1 MKSIFRKDWFFALLS
16 VIICFVVSFPFLGK
30 YYLTPN
36 DYMYVFG
43 GDGLTLYYNFAY
55 HICHGHGDRL
65 TNMNYPYGEMV
76 FLTDAQGAFSTL
88 LQWINRNLFNICDC
102 AVGATHFINLLF
114 LLFCTSILYYIFRA
128 FEVSNL
134 VSILFSVTITLLS
147 PQMIRISGHFGLA
160 YPFIIPLIILWIIR
174 KYNISK
180 WEYRDLIL
188 WATIV
193 FFTFNNPYI
202 GLGAIGFMLSTAL
215 FFLINKEFNVA
226 KKIIFVGITAI
237 TIPLLYFKIFDN
249 VTDRIKEQWGY
260 FFYQASIEGLCAPN
274 GSLINQLYQKFFH
287 IEHNPQIESWINI
300 GIVTIILLITFIV
313 YITYSYIKK
322 YKMTLDKSLIF
333 IFLGGVLM
341 FAYASGWFFAPFKE
355 SYIEDKLGS
364 LLMFKAV
371 ARLAWSLY
379 FVLSILVVVFFSRIT
394 ANSCK
399 CCHYIPLVLFVF
411 LNFWE
416 IHDYILPNFENKY
429 HGNFFSKKSNDEI
442 LKILKDG
449 NVKVEDYQAMLCLP
463 KQMFW
468 SDNILS
474 EINFNAQF
482 YGNRISL
489 ATGIPQIN
497 SMLSRVSVG
506 QSAEAIELISNPL
519 IEKSLP
525 SKFPNQKD
533 ILLLLG
539 AEYLPL
545 TKGESFLTSIC
556 DTVLKNEHFTLFRL
570 PLNKLNDNQYILE
583 ARNSK
588 NNEFNNVKFIYKN
601 FDDEHSN
608 IKYFGNGSMKFSKGE
623 HVIFENSIINP
634 TDTSYKFSIWTNIDH
649 EKYGIGDFQL
659 IISNEK
665 NEIVFEKFIETR
677 RSGDIH
683 DDWIRSEADFPYR
696 KGDHIKIIFK
706 ANRILILDEF
716 LIRPNNEHIK
726 ILGDG
731 SFLFDGFKIKNNS

>member
-1 MKSIFRKDWFFALLS
+1 MKSFFRKDWFFSILS
-16 VIICFVVSFPFLGK
+16 VILCFVVSFPFLGK

-88 LQWINRNLFNICDC
+88 LQWINRNLFDICDC
-102 AVGATHFINLLF
+102 SIGAIHFINLVFLF
-114 LLFCTSILYYIFRA
+114 LCTSILYYIFRA
-128 FEVSNL
+128 FKVSNL
-134 VSILFSVTITLLS
+134 LSILFSVSITLLS
-147 PQMIRISGHFGLA
+147 PHIIRISGHFGLA
-160 YPFIIPLIILWIIR
+160 YPFIIPLVILWIIR
-174 KYNISK
+174 KFNISK
-180 WEYRDLIL
+180 WEYRDIIL
-188 WATIV
+188 WGILV

-202 GLGAIGFMLSTAL
+202 GLGAIGFMLSTAM
-215 FFLINKEFNVA
+215 FFLISKYYNVA
-226 KKIIFVGITAI
+226 KKILIVGITAI
-237 TIPLLYFKIFDN
+237 VIPLLYFKNFDN

-260 FFYQASIEGLCAPN
+260 FFYQASIEGLFTPN

-287 IEHNPQIESWINI
+287 IEHNPQIESWINL
-300 GIVTIILLITFIV
+300 GIVTTILLLTFIV
-313 YITYSYIKK
+313 FIILSLIKK
-322 YKMTLDKSLIF
+322 NKFELDKPLIF
-333 IFLGGVLM
+333 IILGGVLM
-341 FAYASGWFFAPFKE
+341 FAYAAGWLFAPFKE
-355 SYIEDKLGS
+355 SFIEDKLGF

-371 ARLAWSLY
+371 ARLAWSTY
-379 FVLSILVVVFFSRIT
+379 FVLSIFAVVFFSKIT
-394 ANSCK
+394 ENSCK
-399 CCHYIPLVLFVF
+399 CCLYIPLGIFIF
-411 LNFWE
+411 FNYWE

-429 HGNFFSKKSNDEI
+429 HDNFFSKKSNDDI
-442 LKILKDG
+442 RAIIKSG
-449 NVKVEDYQAMLCLP
+449 NVNIDDYQAMLCLP

-474 EINFNAQF
+474 EINFNSQF

-519 IEKSLP
+519 IDKSLP
-525 SKFPNQKD
+525 LKFPNQKD

-539 AEYLPL
+539 ADHLPL
-545 TKGESFLTSIC
+545 SKGEVFLISIS
-556 DTVLKNEHFTLFRL
+556 DTILKNEHFTLFKL
-570 PLNKLNDNQYILE
+570 PISKLNENKYIQE

-588 NNEFNNVKFIYKN
+588 SSKLLSNNFIYNN
-601 FDDEHSN
+601 FDEDQAN
-608 IKYFGNGSMKFSKGE
+608 LKYFGKGAKKFSKGE
-623 HVIFENSIINP
+623 HVIFENSLENP
-634 TDTSYKFSIWTNIDH
+634 TDTSYQFSIWTNIDH

-706 ANRILILDEF
+706 ANRNLILDEF